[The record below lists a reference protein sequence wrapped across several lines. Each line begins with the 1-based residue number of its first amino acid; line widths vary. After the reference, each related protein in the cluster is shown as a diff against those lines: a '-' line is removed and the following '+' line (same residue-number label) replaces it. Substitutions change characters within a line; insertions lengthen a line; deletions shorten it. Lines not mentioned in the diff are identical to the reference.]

1 MFVTAQGSPYARFR
15 RALAT
20 GDLALIQASAS
31 ELPRVGLDDALQVCL
46 LLRDAGSDLY
56 ERAVVRWLGRF
67 CLEARGVALDDV
79 RIAATAFSE
88 LPGAPELAM
97 ERLAGVCHRYALD
110 RG

>member
-1 MFVTAQGSPYARFR
+1 
-15 RALAT
+15 LAT

-46 LLRDAGSDLY
+46 LLRDASSDLY

-67 CLEARGVALDDV
+67 CLEARSVALDDV
-79 RIAATAFSE
+79 RVAAAAFSE